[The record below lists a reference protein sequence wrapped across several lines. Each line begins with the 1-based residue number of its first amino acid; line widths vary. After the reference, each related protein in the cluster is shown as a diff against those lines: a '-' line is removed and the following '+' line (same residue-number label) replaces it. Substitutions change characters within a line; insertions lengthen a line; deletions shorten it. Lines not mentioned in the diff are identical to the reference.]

1 MEKEISPGWN
11 GLDDKLFQS
20 LYLIG
25 RLKPGVTTQQATS
38 STNLLFQQ
46 ILRSDYLGSN
56 PSQEELNTIRH
67 ASIDLTSASHG
78 LSSLRQRFSPPLK
91 ILMVIVGL
99 VLLIACAN
107 IANMLLARGVVRAR
121 EIAVRMA
128 LGASRRR
135 IILQLLT
142 ESAVLALAG
151 ATIGIALAWK
161 AGPLLLRLATPGPN
175 PVPLNLSPDLRVLGF
190 ALLITISTALLFG
203 VIPAL
208 RATRLQLS
216 PALKDGR
223 GATAAPHR
231 SRLQRSL
238 IVGQIALSILLLTAA
253 SLFLRSLMNLTSIN
267 TGFDS
272 KNVLVF
278 SLDELAANLKADS
291 NLVRLQ
297 QQIESRVKAL
307 PAVQADS
314 FSMFTFDQGQWS
326 DTISLPDSGSIA
338 QTKQNVLF
346 NVIGD
351 DFFSTVGLPL
361 QVGRPFSGHDTEATP
376 AVAIINETMQRHFFP
391 NQYAIGHHFGI
402 GGEPSHG
409 NDFEIIGVVKDAK
422 YVNLGESQQMAAYF
436 PYSQRVQYFS
446 NFAVRY
452 TGDKTPVVTA
462 VRQTLAEINPAILV
476 RHVSTLED
484 QVNGSIATPRLIA
497 QLSAF
502 FGLVAVFLSSI
513 GIYGLISYS
522 VLRRTSEIGIRLALG
537 ARTTSLLWMV
547 LREAA
552 LLLSIGILV
561 GVPVALLSTR
571 ILRKLLYQLSPND
584 PWALVLAVV
593 AVAAMALL
601 AAWLPARRA
610 SRVDPIIALRCE

>member
-1 MEKEISPGWN
+1 
-11 GLDDKLFQS
+11 
-20 LYLIG
+20 
-25 RLKPGVTTQQATS
+25 
-38 STNLLFQQ
+38 
-46 ILRSDYLGSN
+46 
-56 PSQEELNTIRH
+56 
-67 ASIDLTSASHG
+67 
-78 LSSLRQRFSPPLK
+78 
-91 ILMVIVGL
+91 
-99 VLLIACAN
+99 
-107 IANMLLARGVVRAR
+107 
-121 EIAVRMA
+121 
-128 LGASRRR
+128 
-135 IILQLLT
+135 
-142 ESAVLALAG
+142 
-151 ATIGIALAWK
+151 
-161 AGPLLLRLATPGPN
+161 
-175 PVPLNLSPDLRVLGF
+175 VPLNLSPDLRVLGF